1 MVKPEWMGLDT
12 AINFHKK
19 SSRIKPRISWDWRAN
34 EDVAIKIVWR
44 VNGESEWNRR
54 KLMTSTQDFKTL
66 KNDVIL
72 NETSPEFMLCLNS
85 RKKRI
90 WLHIIIPKRT
100 LKNLL
105 LFRNCK
111 KKIWTST
118 IYYVHKKKNSFSN
131 HYYYSNTLL
140 WTNSNSSWTIFSST
154 IKTLLWMKWT
164 KHSLTKKQNNY
175 IHPALITIVDNFFRS
190 NFKRTKNYCERMLEC
205 LYS

>member
-1 MVKPEWMGLDT
+1 MRLKGKWRCSNKNCLKSERGEWMKQKKIDD
-12 AINFHKK
+12 FHA
-19 SSRIKPRISWDWRAN
+19 RFENIK
-34 EDVAIKIVWR
+34 
-44 VNGESEWNRR
+44 
-54 KLMTSTQDFKTL
+54 

>member
-1 MVKPEWMGLDT
+1 MITKTWKKRKRQRLIFRVKLMVKPEWMGLDT

-118 IYYVHKKKNSFSN
+118 NYYVHKKENFIFKP
-131 HYYYSNTLL
+131 LL
-140 WTNSNSSWTIFSST
+140 LFQHTSMN
-154 IKTLLWMKWT
+154 KLQLLM
-164 KHSLTKKQNNY
+164 N
-175 IHPALITIVDNFFRS
+175 NFFLHNQ
-190 NFKRTKNYCERMLEC
+190 NFIVNEMNKAFFD
-205 LYS
+205 

>member
-1 MVKPEWMGLDT
+1 MFSFFLLQ
-12 AINFHKK
+12 
-19 SSRIKPRISWDWRAN
+19 ISWDWRAN

-111 KKIWTST
+111 KYEPLLT
-118 IYYVHKKKNSFSN
+118 IMYIKRKLHFQTTIIIPTHFYEQTPTPHEQFFPPQSKLYCEWNEQSILWLKNKTITFI
-131 HYYYSNTLL
+131 LL
-140 WTNSNSSWTIFSST
+140 W
-154 IKTLLWMKWT
+154 
-164 KHSLTKKQNNY
+164 
-175 IHPALITIVDNFFRS
+175 
-190 NFKRTKNYCERMLEC
+190 
-205 LYS
+205 